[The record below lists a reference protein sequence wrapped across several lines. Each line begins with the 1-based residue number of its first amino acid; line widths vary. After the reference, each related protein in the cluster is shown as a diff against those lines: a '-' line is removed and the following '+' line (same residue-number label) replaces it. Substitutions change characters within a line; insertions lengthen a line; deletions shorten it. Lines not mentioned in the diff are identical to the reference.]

1 MISMLPEETAP
12 LVLIVDDDEAV
23 RTAIGEL
30 MLSVGIE
37 AACYGSTREL
47 IESPLL
53 DRSCCLILDVRMPG
67 SSGLDLQRYL
77 ASAGI
82 VKPIVFLTGHGDI
95 PMSVQAMKAG
105 AVDFLTKPVRDQ
117 TLLDAVVKGIE
128 RDAAVRQ
135 DGRIVARHAEN
146 FSTLTPRET
155 QVMRAVASGR
165 LNKQIA
171 YDLGIAEITVKL
183 HRSNAMKKMNAVSVG
198 ELIRAWEKLP
208 VVLRE
213 SASA

>member
-1 MISMLPEETAP
+1 MRIS
-12 LVLIVDDDEAV
+12 DW
-23 RTAIGEL
+23 
-30 MLSVGIE
+30 S
-37 AACYGSTREL
+37 S
-47 IESPLL
+47 
-53 DRSCCLILDVRMPG
+53 DVC
-67 SSGLDLQRYL
+67 SSDL
-77 ASAGI
+77 
-82 VKPIVFLTGHGDI
+82 
-95 PMSVQAMKAG
+95 
-105 AVDFLTKPVRDQ
+105 RDQ

>member
-1 MISMLPEETAP
+1 
-12 LVLIVDDDEAV
+12 
-23 RTAIGEL
+23 
-30 MLSVGIE
+30 
-37 AACYGSTREL
+37 
-47 IESPLL
+47 
-53 DRSCCLILDVRMPG
+53 MPG
-67 SSGLDLQRYL
+67 SCGLDLQRYL

-155 QVMRAVASGR
+155 QEIGRASC
-165 LNKQIA
+165 
-171 YDLGIAEITVKL
+171 
-183 HRSNAMKKMNAVSVG
+183 
-198 ELIRAWEKLP
+198 
-208 VVLRE
+208 RE
-213 SASA
+213 RVWQYV

>member
-1 MISMLPEETAP
+1 MIPEETAP

-67 SSGLDLQRYL
+67 SSALDLQRYL

-82 VKPIVFLTGHGDI
+82 VKPIVFLTGHGDKLGRA
-95 PMSVQAMKAG
+95 SC
-105 AVDFLTKPVRDQ
+105 R
-117 TLLDAVVKGIE
+117 E
-128 RDAAVRQ
+128 RVCQ
-135 DGRIVARHAEN
+135 YV
-146 FSTLTPRET
+146 
-155 QVMRAVASGR
+155 
-165 LNKQIA
+165 
-171 YDLGIAEITVKL
+171 
-183 HRSNAMKKMNAVSVG
+183 
-198 ELIRAWEKLP
+198 
-208 VVLRE
+208 
-213 SASA
+213 